1 MSQAPTPYVPDA
13 DFSTLAATPIT
24 SAGLPGTQLDSEVAE
39 IAATLTATQAR
50 LAELQRDD
58 GAVRNGVVGFL
69 AMSADVL
76 AAFASIGSNYRG
88 QWSPGQNYVSGDLVI
103 SGIDNYP
110 YLCGEPHTSSASFE
124 SDFSAGVWAILG
136 YRPTTDS
143 LVVNTFSGTGAQTA
157 FSLTKNPVDEN
168 NTQVYVAGVYQKKSA
183 YSIAGTS
190 PAVLT
195 FGTAPASGT
204 DNIEVVIGV
213 SAELINNVVTI
224 PNNSV
229 GTSAILNSNVTTGK
243 LADLSVTTDKI
254 SALGVTTGKLAD
266 LSVTTGKIA
275 ALAVTG
281 DKIAGAAI
289 DSTKLAASAVQT
301 ANIQTGA
308 VENSKLA
315 SSAVDAAKLATAAVT
330 TEKILDLNV
339 TTAKILD
346 LNVTTAKLAD
356 DAVTSD
362 KIALGAIIPNL
373 PSNFPIQIVQAVKTD
388 VQTIAGTVSTFNDIT
403 GLSITLTRAVPSAS
417 GKVRV
422 QAVINTTTTDAN
434 HGVGIRIMRGATV
447 IGVAISS
454 GSRVQATSNTGFAGN
469 YGNVPGVIDFID
481 SSPGTEATVTYKIQA
496 KVYSTRTGYINRDY
510 VDADSSDYTFRTIS
524 TLTLTELTP

>member
-1 MSQAPTPYVPDA
+1 MSQAPTTYVPDA

-24 SAGLPGTQLDSEVAE
+24 SAGLPGTELDTEFAE
-39 IAATLTATQAR
+39 IAAILTATQAR

-143 LVVNTFSGTGAQTA
+143 LVVNTFSGTGTQTA

-168 NTQVYVAGVYQKKSA
+168 NTQVYVAGVYQKKIT

-195 FGTAPASGT
+195 FNAAPAAGT

-229 GTSAILNSNVTTGK
+229 GTAAILNSNVTTGK

-281 DKIAGAAI
+281 DKIAGATI
-289 DSTKLAASAVQT
+289 DSTKLAANAVQT
-301 ANIQTGA
+301 ANIQAGA
-308 VENSKLA
+308 VENAKLGTGAVDAVKLA
-315 SSAVDAAKLATAAVT
+315 TNAVETIKIKDGAVTAAKLATDAVET
-330 TEKILDLNV
+330 LKIKDANV
-339 TTAKILD
+339 TVAKLATDAVETAKIKNA
-346 LNVTTAKLAD
+346 NVTAAKLDGAQTGN
-356 DAVTSD
+356 APIYGARAFGTVITSGTALAASKGNVSSFTKLSQGYYQVFFATPMPTNDYSVVATTMNSNGGYTFVSIYD
-362 KIALGAIIPNL
+362 KATA
-373 PSNFPIQIVQAVKTD
+373 SF
-388 VQTIAGTVSTFNDIT
+388 TIACAFRDNSGDRSGIDIDVSF
-403 GLSITLTRAVPSAS
+403 V
-417 GKVRV
+417 V
-422 QAVINTTTTDAN
+422 
-434 HGVGIRIMRGATV
+434 
-447 IGVAISS
+447 
-454 GSRVQATSNTGFAGN
+454 FA
-469 YGNVPGVIDFID
+469 
-481 SSPGTEATVTYKIQA
+481 
-496 KVYSTRTGYINRDY
+496 
-510 VDADSSDYTFRTIS
+510 
-524 TLTLTELTP
+524 

>member
-1 MSQAPTPYVPDA
+1 MSAAPTTYIPDA

-24 SAGLPGTQLDSEVAE
+24 SAGLPGTELDTEFAE
-39 IAATLTATQAR
+39 IASILTATQAR

-88 QWSPGQNYVSGDLVI
+88 QWSAGQDYVSGDLVI

-110 YLCGEPHTSSASFE
+110 YLCGGPHTSSADFN

-168 NTQVYVAGVYQKKSA
+168 NTQVYVAGVYQKKST

-195 FGTAPASGT
+195 FAVAPAAAPN
-204 DNIEVVIGV
+204 NIEVVIGV

-224 PNNSV
+224 PDNSV
-229 GTSAILNSNVTTGK
+229 GTAAIINLNVTTGK

-275 ALAVTG
+275 ALAVTS

-289 DSTKLAASAVQT
+289 DSTKLAANAVQT
-301 ANIQTGA
+301 ANIQAGA
-308 VENSKLA
+308 VANAQLMIGAVDATKLA
-315 SSAVDAAKLATAAVT
+315 TDAVETLKIKDAAVTAAKLAADVGVLFVPAGAVMPFAMNSAPTGWLAASGTAVSRT
-330 TEKILDLNV
+330 TYATLFAAISTTYGVGDGSTTFNLPDLRGYFVRGSGTNSDATESGTFGAKQADAFEAHTHLLTLNQNSTSNGT
-339 TTAKILD
+339 TTAESSF
-346 LNVTTAKLAD
+346 NGPATGNATTSSTGDTETRPKN
-356 DAVTSD
+356 
-362 KIALGAIIPNL
+362 IAMLYCI
-373 PSNFPIQIVQAVKTD
+373 K
-388 VQTIAGTVSTFNDIT
+388 
-403 GLSITLTRAVPSAS
+403 
-417 GKVRV
+417 
-422 QAVINTTTTDAN
+422 
-434 HGVGIRIMRGATV
+434 H
-447 IGVAISS
+447 
-454 GSRVQATSNTGFAGN
+454 
-469 YGNVPGVIDFID
+469 
-481 SSPGTEATVTYKIQA
+481 
-496 KVYSTRTGYINRDY
+496 
-510 VDADSSDYTFRTIS
+510 
-524 TLTLTELTP
+524 